1 MRNGCTGE
9 DCEGDARRGSASD
22 GANKQRESEIDV
34 GSERWARRVTDTA
47 AAGVQC
53 GGGDDAD
60 PRVRGVV
67 LCSPPSTSDLDGP
80 PAVAGRTGGRS
91 LALFPRSAVW
101 TCLWTAPYY
110 YALVHASF
118 VG

>member
-1 MRNGCTGE
+1 VRNGCTSE
-9 DCEGDARRGSASD
+9 DCEGEARRGEASD
-22 GANKQRESEIDV
+22 GANKHSESEIDV
-34 GSERWARRVTDTA
+34 GRRVTDTA

-53 GGGDDAD
+53 GGGADAD

-91 LALFPRSAVW
+91 LALFP
-101 TCLWTAPYY
+101 
-110 YALVHASF
+110 ALPFGLASGPRRTIMLLYTRR
-118 VG
+118 V